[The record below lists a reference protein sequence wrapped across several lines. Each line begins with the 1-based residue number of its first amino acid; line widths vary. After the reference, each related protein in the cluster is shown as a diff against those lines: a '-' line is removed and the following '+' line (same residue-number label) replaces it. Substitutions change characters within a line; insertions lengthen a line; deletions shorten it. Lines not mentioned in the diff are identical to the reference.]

1 MTSSAVISLLGSAL
15 VTIVLTT
22 AFGYFMNKKFT
33 AIYLFLLSL
42 KAVAICLVGAFIN
55 ALLAHWRELIRLQFR
70 EVDFIGHGVSL
81 PGLMIAIAL
90 VAVLAYRRG
99 HKFSGQRGAWAISL
113 TWLGWCAFCLLGYV
127 AGGPEN
133 GPIGL
138 LLIALPSLTLLWMGG
153 YFLSQIVL
161 PLNEDAPIADRLLAF
176 RALITYTLGSNYPY
190 YAVEDRKKKERAPGN
205 VFRQFF
211 AGPGIV
217 MTSCDQTVVI
227 SSGTKIKEVPEPG
240 LSFTGLFDTI
250 AEIIDLR
257 LQLRAFHVE
266 ALTKDGIRIKVLI
279 FVPFRIQAGE
289 DWPEPG
295 KPFPFRKSA
304 VFKAV
309 REQPIDR
316 SKEKQG
322 EKRSWDEQVSIVAT
336 QVVRRII
343 SQYAFDDLCAP
354 YQPQRDP
361 RQEIIAELRRQLKNE
376 LGELGIQAIGGG
388 ISNLL
393 PADTQLL
400 QQRID
405 NWQAEWARRMT
416 AETGKGEADYIRIV
430 ELARAQAQADMIRKL
445 SEGIERAGA
454 AEQTSMDMIAL
465 RFIETLEQMIQSP
478 AVQQALPPGQA
489 ETLEAMR
496 RSAEIHH
503 RH

>member
-1 MTSSAVISLLGSAL
+1 MDSAAWIALFGSAA
-15 VTIVLTT
+15 VTVVLTT

-33 AIYLFLLSL
+33 AIFLFLLSL
-42 KAVAICLVGAFIN
+42 EAVAICLGGAFIN
-55 ALLAHWRELIRLQFR
+55 ALLAHWRELIRLQFS
-70 EVDFIGHGVSL
+70 EIDFIERGISL

-99 HKFSGQRGAWAISL
+99 HKFSGRRGALVISL
-113 TWLGWCAFCLLGYV
+113 TWLGWCAFCLLGYF
-127 AGGPEN
+127 AGGPL
-133 GPIGL
+133 GL

-161 PLNEDAPIADRLLAF
+161 PLNEDATPADRQQAF
-176 RALITYTLGSNYPY
+176 RALITHTLGSNYPY
-190 YAVEDRKKKERAPGN
+190 YAVEDRKKIERAPGN

-266 ALTKDGIRIKVLI
+266 ALAKDGIRIKVLT
-279 FVPFRIQAGE
+279 FVPFRIQAGD
-289 DWPEPG
+289 DWPRQG
-295 KPFPFRKSA
+295 QSFPFRKSA

-316 SKEKQG
+316 SKEKHG

-361 RQEIIAELRRQLKNE
+361 RQEIIAELRRQLKEE

-393 PADTQLL
+393 PADIRLL

-416 AETGKGEADYIRIV
+416 AEMGKGEAKYIRIV

-454 AEQTSMDMIAL
+454 AEQTSMDMIAM
-465 RFIETLEQMIQSP
+465 RFIEALEQMIQSP
-478 AVQQALPPGQA
+478 AVQQVLPPGQA

-496 RSAEIHH
+496 RSAEVHH
-503 RH
+503 RQ